1 MATAVTLASASHCA
15 SSRSCCVM
23 VPKMR
28 FCWLTV
34 PSSLSLIRHAAMVCL
49 CTSRPQQ
56 LRCTRMAILL
66 CHWRRRLH
74 WKNLPCELSGWRYH
88 FAVPTASSSTWFAG
102 STNHTIAIIRARSH
116 SGESHCALARQT
128 FSCFVVTEISVMLT
142 WYMLF
147 FQFEGIAEAW
157 LERDN

>member
-1 MATAVTLASASHCA
+1 VV
-15 SSRSCCVM
+15 RV
-23 VPKMR
+23 KI
-28 FCWLTV
+28 
-34 PSSLSLIRHAAMVCL
+34 SSLSLIRHAAMVSL

-128 FSCFVVTEISVMLT
+128 FSCFVVTEISVRLT
-142 WYMLF
+142 WLRQLTIRVRLLHLF
-147 FQFEGIAEAW
+147 QEHSPPSLLRVPLKSRHHRQCPLLAE
-157 LERDN
+157 